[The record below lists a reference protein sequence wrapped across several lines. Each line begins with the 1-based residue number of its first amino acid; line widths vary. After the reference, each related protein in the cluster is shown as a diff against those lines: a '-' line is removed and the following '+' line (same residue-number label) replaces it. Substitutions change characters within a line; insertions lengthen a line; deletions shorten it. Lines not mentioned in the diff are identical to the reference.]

1 MSECLKFLK
10 IAGVGKMK
18 VSVITVVKNN
28 ERTIR
33 QAIESAIS
41 QRNVDLEYIVI
52 DGKSTDRTLKII
64 KEYKSR
70 ISVLISEK
78 DKNLYHA
85 LNKAVKLAT
94 GDIVAILHSDDV
106 YANDTVL
113 SDVVKCFEETD
124 CSTVY
129 GDLAIVRHDDS
140 DRLVRY
146 WKSGRFTKA
155 KLFMGWMPP
164 HPSFFVKRE
173 LYQKYGLFD
182 TSFKISADY
191 DLILRIMN
199 SEGERSCY
207 LPKLLVKMRAG
218 GASNNTPK
226 NLMRKMKD
234 DYQVVKKHKL
244 GGLFTVVMKKII
256 KMHQY
261 LVPDALLPFKRIPA
275 DVFAQNHMAKASYI
289 TGKTG
294 R

>member
-1 MSECLKFLK
+1 
-10 IAGVGKMK
+10 MK

-33 QAIESAIS
+33 QAIESAIG

-52 DGKSTDRTLKII
+52 DGKSTDKTLKII

-85 LNKAVKLAT
+85 LNKAIKLAT

-106 YANDTVL
+106 YASDHVL
-113 SDVVKCFEETD
+113 ADVVKCFEETD

-129 GDLAIVRHDDS
+129 GDLAIVKHDEP
-140 DRLVRY
+140 DRMVRY
-146 WKSGRFTKA
+146 WKSGKFSKS
-155 KLFMGWMPP
+155 KLYMGWMPP

-182 TSFKISADY
+182 TNFRISADY
-191 DLILRIMN
+191 DLILRIM
-199 SEGERSCY
+199 SEEGKNSCY

-218 GASNNTPK
+218 GASNNSPK
-226 NLMRKMKD
+226 NLMKKMND
-234 DYQVVKKHKL
+234 DYLVVKKHKL
-244 GGLFTVVMKKII
+244 GGLFTVVMKKVI

-261 LVPDALLPFKRIPA
+261 IVLDNMRLWRKESVGLFGIRTLPSCTETEFTVPSRRLR
-275 DVFAQNHMAKASYI
+275 
-289 TGKTG
+289 
-294 R
+294 